1 MEQQLGF
8 RETLFDLSD
17 SDKEQTSSDTSSR
30 IHIDPKL
37 CQAHPTQFARDGVH
51 IFYGDSQKLCADWS
65 SPVTIISDGP
75 YGVSG
80 FPGDPPTPHG
90 LGEWYEPHIAEWTA
104 RSTPLTSLWFW
115 NTEIGWA
122 NVHPVLE
129 KYGWSYRGAA
139 VWDKGISHIA
149 GNSNTQSLRRLPTV
163 TELCVLYVKDAVFS
177 VGGNALS
184 MKEWLRYEWERTGL
198 PLYKTNEACG
208 VKNAA
213 TRKYFTQC
221 HLWYFPPVEAF
232 EKFCAYANRYGNAE
246 GRPYFSLDGRRSLT
260 GEEWGKM
267 RAKFNLIAGITNVWN
282 TPAVRNGERIKTGNK
297 AFHTNQKPLN
307 LMELIIELTSESGD
321 VVWDPFGG
329 VCTGAIASHKLSRQC
344 YSAEIQKEFY
354 QVGITR
360 LAHYDQ

>member
-1 MEQQLGF
+1 MDQQLMF
-8 RETLFDLSD
+8 NETLFDLSE
-17 SDKEQTSSDTSSR
+17 SMTEQPANISASH
-30 IHIDPKL
+30 IHID
-37 CQAHPTQFARDGVH
+37 
-51 IFYGDSQKLCADWS
+51 QKLCSAHPQQYERGGAHIFHGDSLKLYTDWP
-65 SPVTIISDGP
+65 SPVTILSDGP

-90 LGEWYEPHIAEWTA
+90 LGQWYEPHIAAWA
-104 RSTPLTSLWFW
+104 AKSTPLTSLWFW

-129 KYGWSYRGAA
+129 KYGWVYRGAA

-163 TELCVLYVKDAVFS
+163 TELCVHYVKDAVFS
-177 VGGNALS
+177 VNGANVS

-198 PLYKTNEACG
+198 PLFKTNEACG

-232 EKFCAYANRYGNAE
+232 EKFCAYANRHGNPE
-246 GRPYFSLDGRRSLT
+246 GRPYFSLDGKKSLT
-260 GEEWGKM
+260 GKEWGDM
-267 RAKFNLIAGITNVWN
+267 RAKFNLPSGITNVWN

-297 AFHTNQKPLN
+297 ALHTNQKPLS
-307 LMELIIELTSESGD
+307 LIELTIELTSEPGD

-329 VCTGAIASHKLSRQC
+329 VCTGAVVSHRLGREC

-354 QVGITR
+354 RVGITR

>member
-8 RETLFDLSD
+8 RETLFDFSD
-17 SDKEQTSSDTSSR
+17 SDKEQTSSATFSR
-30 IHIDPKL
+30 IHIDQKL
-37 CQAHPTQFARDGVH
+37 CQAHPTHYARDGVH
-51 IFYGDSQKLCADWS
+51 ILYGDSQILCTDWP

-80 FPGDPPTPHG
+80 FSGDPPTPHK

-129 KYGWSYRGAA
+129 KYGWVYRGAA

-163 TELCVLYVKDAVFS
+163 TELCVLYVKDAVFPI
-177 VGGNALS
+177 GGNALS

-232 EKFCAYANRYGNAE
+232 VKFSAYANRHGDSG
-246 GRPYFSLDGRRSLT
+246 GRPYFSLDGRKSLT

-267 RAKFNLIAGITNVWN
+267 RAKFNLPSGITNVWS
-282 TPAVRNGERIKTGNK
+282 TPAIRNGERIKTGNK
-297 AFHTNQKPLN
+297 ALHTNQKPLS
-307 LMELIIELTSESGD
+307 LLELTIELTSEPED

-329 VCTGAIASHKLSRQC
+329 VCTGAVASHKLGRKC

-360 LAHYDQ
+360 LSHYDQ

>member
-1 MEQQLGF
+1 MDRQLVF
-8 RETLFDLSD
+8 SETLFDLSEPVV
-17 SDKEQTSSDTSSR
+17 EQNGNPAASH
-30 IHIDPKL
+30 IHIDRKL
-37 CQAHPTQFARDGVH
+37 CDVYPQEYERGGAH
-51 IFYGDSQKLCADWS
+51 IFYGDSLKLCADWP
-65 SPVTIISDGP
+65 SPVTILSDGP
-75 YGVSG
+75 YGVAG

-90 LGEWYEPHIAEWTA
+90 LGQWYEPHIAAWTA
-104 RSTPLTSLWFW
+104 KSTPMTSLWFW

-122 NVHPVLE
+122 NVHPILE

-163 TELCVLYVKDAVFS
+163 TELCVHYVKDAVFS
-177 VGGNALS
+177 VNGADVS

-198 PLYKTNEACG
+198 PLSKTNEACG

-232 EKFCAYANRYGNAE
+232 EKFCAYANRYGEPE
-246 GRPYFSLDGRRSLT
+246 GRPYFSLDGRKSLT

-267 RAKFNLIAGITNVWN
+267 RAKFTLPSGITNVWN
-282 TPAVRNGERIKTGNK
+282 TPAVRNSERIKIGNR
-297 AFHTNQKPLN
+297 ALHTNQKPLS
-307 LMELIIELTSESGD
+307 LIELTIELTSEPGD

-329 VCTGAIASHKLSRQC
+329 VCTGAVASHKLGRKC
-344 YSAEIQKEFY
+344 YSAEILREFY